1 MPRAVPTFPLRT
13 LGVLSLVAGLL
24 LPGPTLSGQDPPS
37 PLGSL
42 EGTVTDARTGAP
54 LLAAQVRI
62 RELGRGDLSHADGRY
77 TLPRLRPGLY
87 TVVVERVGYA
97 AREEQVEVVAGPPT
111 RLDVQLTP
119 SAIAVAGIV
128 VTGVGRER
136 SVAETYQPTL
146 VLSGEELGRRLS
158 GSLAATLSN
167 EAGIAMQSFGPAPAQ
182 PVIRGMGGDRV
193 LILEDGQRPGD
204 LASTAAD
211 HAVGIDPV
219 TAERVEVVRGPAGL
233 LYGSNALGGVINVIR
248 GEIPTSVP
256 DGVHGTVTLQ
266 TESAARG
273 VSGGGVLRAPLGR
286 SLALRTE
293 ASARRSG
300 DVRTPLGTLEST
312 QSQGV
317 TLGSGVSWVPTWG
330 SVGVAY
336 RFYSLSHGLPGEF
349 QGVAIPGAHES
360 GAEAETTRHV
370 ARVEVARRE
379 RLGLFDGVEVEA
391 NLVRYLHDELELR
404 EDGSRTLGARF
415 DQVVGGGTVTGRHRH
430 EGASL
435 RTEGAVG
442 IHGQLRDLVT
452 SGSFPGSR
460 SATEVSLAIYGYE
473 ELSRDPFRLQAGLRY
488 DRTRA
493 NPADRSDIVLGD
505 RRIPVRPRTFGD
517 VSGSVS
523 LLWEARPGI
532 VVGGSLA
539 RAFRTPSIRE
549 LYSDGPHLA
558 DFSYDVGN
566 PELGSETGLGADLFL
581 RVSRPGVEME
591 VNVFRNALSGYIYHS
606 PTGEPDPR
614 FRRFPVFEA
623 RGEDA
628 VFQGG
633 DGRVQWEALPGFVV
647 DARGGFVRAHRTGT
661 ADEPLPAIP
670 PLSGGVEARWERGS
684 LTLTLGWDGGARQD
698 RVPSP
703 IPSPLGEDEVLIPER
718 PTPGYGVVEAG
729 AGYRW
734 SGGGRLHS
742 VHLGVENLFDREWH
756 NHLSRIK
763 DVAPEAGRNARLL
776 YRVTF

>member
-1 MPRAVPTFPLRT
+1 MSFSVPVPGARK
-13 LGVLSLVAGLL
+13 LGIALL
-24 LPGPTLSGQDPPS
+24 LMGLCFPVPALSAQEPPS
-37 PLGSL
+37 SLGSL
-42 EGTVTDARTGAP
+42 EGMVTDARTGAP

-77 TLPRLRPGLY
+77 SLPRLRPGVY
-87 TVVVERVGYA
+87 TVLVERVGYA
-97 AREEQVEVVAGPPT
+97 PREEQVEIAAGPPT

-182 PVIRGMGGDRV
+182 PVVRGMSGDRV

-204 LASTAAD
+204 LSSTAAD

-248 GEIPTSVP
+248 EEVPTSVP

-266 TESAARG
+266 GESAARG
-273 VSGGGVLRAPLGR
+273 LSGGAVVRAPLGAGV
-286 SLALRTE
+286 ALRTE

-312 QSQGV
+312 QSEGL
-317 TLGSGVSWVPTWG
+317 TMGSGVSWVPAWG

-336 RFYSLSHGLPGEF
+336 RFYSLAHGLPGEF

-360 GAEAETTRHV
+360 GAEAETTRHA
-370 ARVEVARRE
+370 ARVELARRV
-379 RLGLFDGVEVEA
+379 RLGPFDAVEVEG
-391 NLVRYLHDELELR
+391 NFVRYLHDEIELR

-430 EGASL
+430 EGVSL

-442 IHGQLRDLVT
+442 VHGQYRDLIT

-460 SATEVSLAIYGYE
+460 SATEVSLAVFGYE
-473 ELSRDPFRLQAGLRY
+473 ELTRDPFRLQVGLRY
-488 DRTRA
+488 DWTRA
-493 NPADRSDIVLGD
+493 DPADRSDIVLGD
-505 RRIPVRPRTFGD
+505 RRIPVRARTFGD
-517 VSGSVS
+517 VSGSLS
-523 LLWEARPGI
+523 LLWESRPGI

-591 VNVFRNALSGYIYHS
+591 VNAFRNALSGYIYHS

-628 VFQGG
+628 VFQGA
-633 DGRVQWEALPGFVV
+633 DGRLQWEALPGVVV
-647 DARGGFVRAHRTGT
+647 DARAGYVRAHRTGS

-670 PLSGGVEARWERGS
+670 PLSGGIESRWERGS
-684 LTLTLGWDGGARQD
+684 LTLTLGWEGGARQD

-703 IPSPLGEDEVLIPER
+703 IPSPIDEGEVLIPER

-742 VHLGVENLFDREWH
+742 VHLGVENLFDREWR

-763 DVAPEAGRNARLL
+763 DVAPEAGRNVRLL